1 MSHHREH
8 KVKHSFQ
15 DSLNPICSCGENID
29 TSAYFLYYYPS
40 YLIERS
46 TFIGIIRNIDGNILQ
61 KTIWNL
67 LKPVSIVIAVQT
79 ESKALILNA
88 TIDFR
93 RIDKQKL
100 S

>member
-1 MSHHREH
+1 MSIRSNIVFKIHLT
-8 KVKHSFQ
+8 VSVAV
-15 DSLNPICSCGENID
+15 DID
-29 TSAYFLYYYPS
+29 TSAYFLYHYPR

-79 ESKALILNA
+79 GSKTLILNA

-93 RIDKQKL
+93 RIDNQKL

>member
-1 MSHHREH
+1 MSIRSNIVFKIHLT
-8 KVKHSFQ
+8 VSVAV
-15 DSLNPICSCGENID
+15 DID
-29 TSAYFLYYYPS
+29 TSAYFLYHYPR

-79 ESKALILNA
+79 ESKTLILNA

-93 RIDKQKL
+93 RIDNQK
-100 S
+100 

>member
-1 MSHHREH
+1 MSIRSNIVFKIHLT
-8 KVKHSFQ
+8 VSVAV
-15 DSLNPICSCGENID
+15 DID
-29 TSAYFLYYYPS
+29 TSAYFLYHYPR

-79 ESKALILNA
+79 ESKTLILNA

-93 RIDKQKL
+93 RIDNQKL